1 MKMMKRLLIILPF
14 IFTLSILDAQTIKV
28 ERESLYG
35 SKISVPVKI
44 EVEDRNGYVFYAL
57 NESYYDYTVHLEIT
71 DIVNLTPTRI
81 DQSFRVSPGKNRL
94 VQLKIQDG
102 SRRPDYRFNYTYS
115 IGVKRGKA
123 DPEFPYLVP
132 VTTEFEIM
140 MSDEKENTILPNQF
154 KMQQGDT
161 VFASRRGKIVATPDM
176 FDGMD
181 RVSQNDAIEIQHPDG
196 TLMIYENID
205 PGSEFF
211 KAGEEVIP
219 GQALGLLN
227 KKAFLKLILYKSTG
241 DGYLEA
247 MDIHYYIDDKRI
259 EPYSEKLKNVPVKH
273 PQNII
278 TKEFKRRELKR
289 LEKGELLL

>member
-1 MKMMKRLLIILPF
+1 MKMMKQLLVALPF
-14 IFTLSILDAQTIKV
+14 VFILSNLDAQTIKV

-44 EVEDRNGYVFYAL
+44 EVENRNGYVFYAL
-57 NESYYDYTVHLEIT
+57 NDSYYDYTVHLEIT
-71 DIVNLTPTRI
+71 DIVNLTPTKV
-81 DQSFRVSPGKNRL
+81 DQSFRVRPGKTRL

-115 IGVKRGKA
+115 IGVKRGKV
-123 DPEFPYLVP
+123 DMEFPYLIP
-132 VTTEFEIM
+132 VTAEFDIM
-140 MSDEKENTILPNQF
+140 TRDEEEKTILPNHF

-161 VFASRRGKIVATPDM
+161 VFAARRGKIVATPDM

-205 PGSEFF
+205 PGFVFF

-227 KKAFLKLILYKSTG
+227 ERAFLKLILYKSTG

-247 MDIHYYIDDKRI
+247 LDIHYYLDDQHI
-259 EPYSEKLKNVPVKH
+259 EAFSEKLKNTTVKY

-278 TKEFKRRELKR
+278 TNEFNRRELKR
-289 LEKGELLL
+289 LK